1 MVNTKALTMF
11 NKLRPIS
18 IGFDDLFSHF
28 EQLMDNDF
36 NVVNH
41 SFPFYNI
48 KQTKDNNNIYKIQMA
63 LAGYSKKDI
72 EVEYENNI
80 LTVKSVVSNKDE
92 DEDVLYQGITK
103 KYFNKAFTISDDVKV
118 NSAELIDGLLT
129 ITLERIV
136 PEAKA
141 KRTIKVQ

>member
-11 NKLRPIS
+11 NKLRPVS
-18 IGFDDLFSHF
+18 IGFDNLFDHF

-48 KQTKDNNNIYKIQMA
+48 KQTKDNNNIYKIEIA
-63 LAGYSKKDI
+63 LAGYSKEDI
-72 EVEYENNI
+72 AVEYENNI
-80 LTVKSVVSNKDE
+80 LTVKSVVFNKDDKE
-92 DEDVLYQGITK
+92 DSLYQGITK

-118 NSAELIDGLLT
+118 NSAELINGLLT

-141 KRTIKVQ
+141 KRTIEVQ